1 MAFPS
6 SVGVPYILA
15 NAWDSARKFAGQL
28 KISATNLRA
37 ASLAGP
43 VTSSDILNFQVLMAD
58 IKAQLAV
65 VAAVPGLAAYAQA
78 QVNNPSLDVAAAF
91 TAMSNAIDNTGSWVI
106 TNFPKD
112 GSGFLLS
119 QTFNGGGRPTDR
131 TFTTVTLAGF
141 RTQLDALIATID

>member
-28 KISATNLRA
+28 KIAATNVRA
-37 ASLAGP
+37 LSLAGP
-43 VTSSDILNFQVLMAD
+43 VTSSDILNLQILMAD
-58 IKAQLAV
+58 IKAQLAIL
-65 VAAVPGLAAYAQA
+65 AAVPGLAAYAQA
-78 QVNNPSLDVAAAF
+78 QTNNPSLDVAAAF
-91 TAMSNAIDNTGSWVI
+91 SAMATAIDNCGSWVV

-112 GSGFLLS
+112 GSGFLLA
-119 QTFNGGGRPTDR
+119 QTFSGAGRPTDR
-131 TFTTVTLAGF
+131 TFSTATLAGF